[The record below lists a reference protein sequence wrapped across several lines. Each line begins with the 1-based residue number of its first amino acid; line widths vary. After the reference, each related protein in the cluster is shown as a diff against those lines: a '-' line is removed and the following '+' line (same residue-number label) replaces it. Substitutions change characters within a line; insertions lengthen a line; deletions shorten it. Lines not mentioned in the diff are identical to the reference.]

1 MLQAQFPE
9 VLTLFTFVH
18 DLLRCGGVVLLRQA
32 MQAMQALLLVVVQQ
46 QLLLELLVVVQLLR
60 RLLRL
65 RLRLPPLLLVLPL
78 RSAVCQPGE
87 SLYLSFA
94 LQISQRIAPV
104 SGDKVEA

>member
-18 DLLRCGGVVLLRQA
+18 DLLRCGGVVLLQ
-32 MQAMQALLLVVVQQ
+32 QALLLLVLQQ
-46 QLLLELLVVVQLLR
+46 LLLLLELLVVVQLLL
-60 RLLRL
+60 RLL

-104 SGDKVEA
+104 SGDKVKA

>member
-32 MQAMQALLLVVVQQ
+32 MQALLLVVQQ

-65 RLRLPPLLLVLPL
+65 RLLRLPLLLLVLPL

-87 SLYLSFA
+87 GLYLSFA

>member
-1 MLQAQFPE
+1 M
-9 VLTLFTFVH
+9 
-18 DLLRCGGVVLLRQA
+18 LRQA

-65 RLRLPPLLLVLPL
+65 RLRRLPPLLLVLPF